1 MFYEGVQ
8 IFTTGDTT
16 FVVGVGPGSAPFSG
30 TSTFI
35 TVRVTT
41 GPGSIAWNYS
51 IACLP

>member
-16 FVVGVGPGSAPFSG
+16 FVSGVGSGSAPFSG
-30 TSTFI
+30 ASTFI